1 MDDCLFMFPEM
12 KWEDLNKTLED
23 LPLGAEESRDF
34 QRYFFGQ
41 TQLVEVDG
49 SGRIL
54 IPEMLKQAANLNR
67 EVVFVGSGTRVEIWD
82 AGCWNTRMQKI
93 RGAYAKIAKD
103 LI

>member
-12 KWEDLNKTLED
+12 KWEDLNKSLEG

-41 TQLVEVDG
+41 THLVEVDG

-54 IPEMLKQAANLNR
+54 IPENLKQAANLKR
-67 EVVFVGSGTRVEIWD
+67 EVIFLGSGTRIEIWD
-82 AGCWNTRMQKI
+82 ADHWNMRMQKI